1 MYVCIKYI
9 YVIYDFVLKTIWAL
23 CPTQGW
29 ALCPI
34 GDTSKYFELS
44 AVFILAHPNQLQ
56 EHAAHTTYFRHIFCI
71 CLNVLPFSR
80 STRISMVVFFI
91 IIRAEKVNAYYSYI
105 GQIKTSSSVDRSFVC
120 CSESFDRHME
130 PHNSRFAKIRG
141 ARFAPSM
148 GAMPHPTL

>member
-1 MYVCIKYI
+1 MYEVKSYYYTIDVCLYKLYI
-9 YVIYDFVLKTIWAL
+9 ICYIRFDFALETIWAL

-44 AVFILAHPNQLQ
+44 AVFILAHPNQLH

-80 STRISMVVFFI
+80 STRISMVEF
-91 IIRAEKVNAYYSYI
+91 
-105 GQIKTSSSVDRSFVC
+105 
-120 CSESFDRHME
+120 
-130 PHNSRFAKIRG
+130 
-141 ARFAPSM
+141 
-148 GAMPHPTL
+148 L

>member
-1 MYVCIKYI
+1 MYEVKSYYYTIDVCLYKLYI
-9 YVIYDFVLKTIWAL
+9 ICYIRFCIENHNLWAL

-44 AVFILAHPNQLQ
+44 AVFILADPNQLH

-80 STRISMVVFFI
+80 STRISMVVF
-91 IIRAEKVNAYYSYI
+91 
-105 GQIKTSSSVDRSFVC
+105 
-120 CSESFDRHME
+120 
-130 PHNSRFAKIRG
+130 
-141 ARFAPSM
+141 
-148 GAMPHPTL
+148 L